1 MKNFKDKIVV
11 ITGAGS
17 GIGRALALA
26 FGKLGAKL
34 ALNDFQQKGLEETLS
49 ILKSQSNPE
58 VLTSI
63 FDVADRPSMAAF
75 AEKVKVEW
83 GNAHVIINN
92 AGMAGGNHPAYLTS
106 EDLYRRVMEVNFFGV
121 LNGCQIFLPQLVENQ
136 EGAVV
141 NISSIFGLMGT
152 ANNSAYCAS
161 KFAVRGYTE
170 TLVAEFQKSP
180 ISIHCV
186 HPGGIKT
193 NIASSVDDAEKF
205 DGKFLKTLPEDLAKA
220 IIKGIRKDQPR
231 IIYGNYAGKTWF
243 GTRFIPQKIL
253 NAIMWKRLGETVNL
267 EDYRSFIKD
276 L

>member
-1 MKNFKDKIVV
+1 MENFKDKIVV

-17 GIGRALALA
+17 GIGRALAMA
-26 FGKLGAKL
+26 FAKLGARL
-34 ALNDFQQKGLEETLS
+34 ALNDFQQEGLDETLTLLEE
-49 ILKSQSNPE
+49 QSSPDI
-58 VLTSI
+58 LTSI
-63 FDVADRPSMAAF
+63 FDVADRASMEAF
-75 AEKVKVEW
+75 AEKVKSEW
-83 GNAHVIINN
+83 GNAHIIINN
-92 AGMAGGNHPAYLTS
+92 AGMPGGNYPAYLTP
-106 EDLYRRVMEVNFFGV
+106 EDMYRRVMEVNFFGV
-121 LNGCQIFLPQLVENQ
+121 LNGCQIFLPQIVENQ

-205 DGKFLKTLPEDLAKA
+205 DGKFLTTPPEDLAQA
-220 IIKGIRKDQPR
+220 IIKGIINDQPR

-243 GTRFIPQKIL
+243 GARFIPQKIL

>member
-1 MKNFKDKIVV
+1 MKSFKDKIVV

-17 GIGRALALA
+17 GIGRALAMA
-26 FGKLGAKL
+26 FAGLGARL
-34 ALNDFQQKGLEETLS
+34 ALNDFQQEGLEETLT
-49 ILKSQSNPE
+49 LLEKQSSPD

-63 FDVADRPSMAAF
+63 FDVADRASMVAF
-75 AEKVKVEW
+75 AEKVKSEW
-83 GNAHVIINN
+83 GNVHVIINN
-92 AGMAGGNHPAYLTS
+92 AGMPGGNHPAYLTS
-106 EDLYRRVMEVNFFGV
+106 EDMYRRVMEVNFFGV
-121 LNGCQIFLPQLVENQ
+121 LNGCQIFLPQIVENQ

-193 NIASSVDDAEKF
+193 NIANSVDDAEKF
-205 DGKFLKTLPEDLAKA
+205 DGKFLKTPPEDLAQA
-220 IIKGIRKDQPR
+220 IIKGIRNDQPR
-231 IIYGNYAGKTWF
+231 IIYGNYAGRTWF
-243 GTRFIPQKIL
+243 GTRFIPQKTL
-253 NAIMWKRLGETVNL
+253 NAIMWKRLGEMVNI
-267 EDYRSFIKD
+267 EEYHSFIKN